1 MANTT
6 DRTNNTD
13 KTNKADKTGNTG
25 AKSTK
30 KTRALRIILAAIL
43 AILVIGIAAFA
54 FYVNDYYHADDR
66 ATNALQSTANVKV
79 HTLDN
84 GDIAFEPA
92 DPQAGIVFYPGG
104 KVQAEAYA
112 PLMQDLAE
120 RGFLSIIV
128 PMPLNLAVFNTNG
141 ANGIQEQ
148 FPTVHKWIL
157 MGHSLGGSMAASYV
171 DGHSDS
177 WDGLILLAS
186 YSTADLTDNNIDV
199 LCIRGS
205 NDSVLNK
212 QTYTDNRSNL
222 ADDTQEFIIPGGN
235 HAQFGDYGNQSGD
248 GAPEISAQEQQVLTA
263 DVIAQAFL

>member
-1 MANTT
+1 MTSST
-6 DRTNNTD
+6 DKVNNT
-13 KTNKADKTGNTG
+13 DKTGNTG
-25 AKSTK
+25 AKNTK
-30 KTRALRIILAAIL
+30 KSRTLRIILAAIL

-120 RGFLSIIV
+120 HGFLSVIV
-128 PMPLNLAVFNTNG
+128 PMPFNLAVFNTNG
-141 ANGIQEQ
+141 AGGIQEQ

-171 DGHSDS
+171 DEHSDS
-177 WDGLILLAS
+177 WDDLILLAS

-205 NDSVLNK
+205 NDNVLNK
-212 QTYTDNRSNL
+212 QAYTDNHSNL
-222 ADDTQEFIIPGGN
+222 ANDTQEFIIPGSN

-248 GAPEISAQEQQVLTA
+248 GEPEISAQEQQALTA
-263 DVIAQAFL
+263 DVITQAFL